1 MSCDSERRRQRGWW
15 LALLLLGLLA
25 VANGGCF
32 GYHMGARTLYSPD
45 VQTVY
50 VPMIM
55 SNSYR
60 RQLGEWLTEAICK
73 RIEQVTP
80 FKVVHSADGADS
92 VLTCRLIADTKRIL
106 MENPNDEPRQ
116 IEMAFQV
123 SAEWVDRNGDQ
134 LGQPVNVPI
143 PPSLNPIDQTAYLFP
158 ELGQSTTSAQ
168 MQDVKR
174 MSEQIVSMME
184 AGW

>member
-1 MSCDSERRRQRGWW
+1 MMRVGDRGETRLGAPAFAL
-15 LALLLLGLLA
+15 LALT
-25 VANGGCF
+25 VAASGGCF

-50 VPMIM
+50 VPVIV

-60 RQLGEWLTEAICK
+60 RQLGEWLTEAVCK
-73 RIEQVTP
+73 RIEEITTY
-80 FKVVHSADGADS
+80 KVVHSPDGADS
-92 VLTCRLIADTKRIL
+92 QLNCRLMADTKRIL

-123 SAEWVDRNGDQ
+123 SAEWIDRNGDQ

-168 MQDVKR
+168 LLDVKR
-174 MSEQIVSMME
+174 MAEQIVSMME
-184 AGW
+184 APW